1 MKLAVTTAVIV
12 AFAAGS
18 AFAAGEKKGHSDGA
32 AHGSTTYSATT
43 TQTTTISPASYR
55 GLSFNLQDTNAV
67 DNGVVYSDFTETARP
82 SEVQAVTGYTFNL
95 N

>member
-55 GLSFNLQDTNAV
+55 GLSFNLQDTKAKDRFNNNRQRSMAFANC
-67 DNGVVYSDFTETARP
+67 DMI
-82 SEVQAVTGYTFNL
+82 VQTT
-95 N
+95 